1 MLRISSIGFSRE
13 RDIEEKLGHELG
25 GETVGEAA
33 FHKESFR
40 SGDDELLGRYKLKLN
55 QEHFLMVG
63 AGGESNQTEKKTE
76 NIFGCNKQPFLA
88 SSGGLR
94 LKSGGERPLM
104 GEILRQT
111 ERQTVGGETPLG
123 ERQLATERLTTER
136 MATERMTTERLSRVA
151 FNEDRVV
158 GVKFNE
164 DRVTAGVKTKLSVD
178 ETAGLLSRLI
188 HSKL

>member
-1 MLRISSIGFSRE
+1 MLYISSIGFSRE
-13 RDIEEKLGHELG
+13 RDIEEKLGHQLS
-25 GETVGEAA
+25 GETAA
-33 FHKESFR
+33 FHKESFAA
-40 SGDDELLGRYKLKLN
+40 GDNELLGRYKLKLS

-63 AGGESNQTEKKTE
+63 AGGESTQTERKTE
-76 NIFGCNKQPFLA
+76 NIFGSNKQPFLA

-111 ERQTVGGETPLG
+111 ERQTETPLG
-123 ERQLATERLTTER
+123 ERQLATERL
-136 MATERMTTERLSRVA
+136 SRVA
-151 FNEDRVV
+151 FNEDRAV

-164 DRVTAGVKTKLSVD
+164 DRVAAAVKTKLSVD

-188 HSKL
+188 QSKL